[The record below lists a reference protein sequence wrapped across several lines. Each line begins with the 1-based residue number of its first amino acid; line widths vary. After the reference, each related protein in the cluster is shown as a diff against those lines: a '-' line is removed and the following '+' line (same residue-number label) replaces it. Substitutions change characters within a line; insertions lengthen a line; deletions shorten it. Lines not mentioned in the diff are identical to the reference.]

1 MNSSNQRMIQENK
14 TVLPIEVSIENDD
27 TSGEIVITVKDR
39 GIGIDMSINE
49 KLFSKFV
56 TTSDGGTGLGLYV
69 SKSLV
74 EAHGGRIWAYNNDNE
89 HGATFCFTL
98 PSNP

>member
-1 MNSSNQRMIQENK
+1 MIQENK
-14 TVLPIEVSIENDD
+14 TVLPIEVSMEMDG
-27 TSGEIVITVKDR
+27 TSKEIVITVK
-39 GIGIDMSINE
+39 DMSINE

-56 TTSDGGTGLGLYV
+56 TTSDVGTGLGLYV
-69 SKSLV
+69 SKSQV

-98 PSNP
+98 PLNP

>member
-1 MNSSNQRMIQENK
+1 MIQENK
-14 TVLPIEVSIENDD
+14 TVLPIEVSMEMDD
-27 TSGEIVITVKDR
+27 TSKEIVITVKDR

-98 PSNP
+98 PLNP

>member
-1 MNSSNQRMIQENK
+1 MIQENK
-14 TVLPIEVSIENDD
+14 TVLPIEVSMEMDG
-27 TSGEIVITVKDR
+27 TSKEIVITVK
-39 GIGIDMSINE
+39 DMSINE

-56 TTSDGGTGLGLYV
+56 TTSDVGTGLGLYV

-74 EAHGGRIWAYNNDNE
+74 EAHDGRIWAYNNDNE

-98 PSNP
+98 PLNP

>member
-1 MNSSNQRMIQENK
+1 LIQENK
-14 TVLPIEVSIENDD
+14 TIFPIEVSMETDD
-27 TSGEIVITVKDR
+27 TSKEIVITVKDR

-74 EAHGGRIWAYNNDNE
+74 EAHGGKIWAYNNDKD

-98 PSNP
+98 PLNS